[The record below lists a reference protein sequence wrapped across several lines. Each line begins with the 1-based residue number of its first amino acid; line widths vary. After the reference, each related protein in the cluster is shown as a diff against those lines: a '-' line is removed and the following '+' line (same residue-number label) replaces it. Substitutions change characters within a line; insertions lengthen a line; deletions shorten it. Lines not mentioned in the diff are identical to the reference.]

1 MMPMKKKL
9 DIDDDR
15 CFHYYDHE
23 SNEENMSGC
32 GCGFIGLRKSQVF
45 DDYNF
50 ITEIEDDDDGDSDE
64 ELFEINLK
72 KEEALDSIREEDEE
86 ECESSS
92 STVFSLD
99 IHNNKLDDDDVVYVA
114 VGESSC
120 CSSMEALS
128 WALKHSVTPN
138 STIVSLIHVF
148 PQVKLIPTPCKYQIQ
163 LFTFIIFIM
172 IMV

>member
-9 DIDDDR
+9 DINYDDDE
-15 CFHYYDHE
+15 CFRYHDHE
-23 SNEENMSGC
+23 SDEENTSGC
-32 GCGFIGLRKSQVF
+32 GCGFIGFRKSQVF
-45 DDYNF
+45 DYNSNS
-50 ITEIEDDDDGDSDE
+50 EIEEEDDDEDSDE
-64 ELFEINLK
+64 DLFEINLK
-72 KEEALDSIREEDEE
+72 KEEALDSIREEE
-86 ECESSS
+86 ECESSCS

-99 IHNNKLDDDDVVYVA
+99 IHNDKLDDVVYVA

-163 LFTFIIFIM
+163 LFTFI
-172 IMV
+172 

>member
-15 CFHYYDHE
+15 CFHYYNHE
-23 SNEENMSGC
+23 SDEENMSGC

-72 KEEALDSIREEDEE
+72 KEEALDSIREEE
-86 ECESSS
+86 ECESSCS

-99 IHNNKLDDDDVVYVA
+99 IHNDKLADDVVYVA

-163 LFTFIIFIM
+163 LYLLS
-172 IMV
+172 